1 MRVVID
7 IPSED
12 PVALVERAWGLVEG
26 VVLINLSIMRRV
38 RIPPLYT
45 AGVPYMNE
53 PDGPEEFANCL
64 QVLGLAPR
72 LARPGK
78 WADCDDA
85 VAYRVAE
92 LRMKGEPAQAR
103 IVWRKMARHSKHAQ
117 VRRGD
122 GSIEDPCMILRRNQQ
137 EGRIGCVV

>member
-12 PVALVERAWGLVEG
+12 PEALVERAWGLVEA
-26 VVLINLSIMRRV
+26 VVLINLSIMRRIQV
-38 RIPPLYT
+38 PPLYS
-45 AGVPYMNE
+45 AGVPYRQE
-53 PDGPEEFANCL
+53 PRGPEEFANCL

-72 LARPGK
+72 LRRPGK

-92 LRMKGEPAQAR
+92 LRMRGEPAEAR
-103 IVWRKMARHSKHAQ
+103 IVWRKHLPQSKHAQ
-117 VRRGD
+117 VRRAD
-122 GSIEDPCMILRRNQQ
+122 GTIEDPCMILRRNEQ